1 MNIQRHRRFNVNT
14 FPRNI
19 KTFDDEDR
27 RIDQDERL
35 AEIDNF
41 SRRGS
46 ACTQRSALRTAK
58 TDDGKLLESINAI
71 LAGMLDDE

>member
-27 RIDQDERL
+27 RIDQNERL
-35 AEIDNF
+35 VEIDDF

-46 ACTQRSALRTAK
+46 ACTTAICLRTAK
-58 TDDGKLLESINAI
+58 TDGGKLLESINAI